1 MDFLELT
8 KNRFSLRKFSDKKVE
23 KEKIDYILAAM
34 QAAPTAVNFQPQRI
48 LVLTDEKELEKVS
61 KCTKFAF
68 NPPLNFLVCYDKE
81 TSWTRGNDGHDEG
94 EIDAAIVATHMMLA
108 AKSVGLGTTWV
119 GSFNPKDIKEQ
130 FNLPENYVPVAFLPT
145 GYPSDDAEPSAAHSS
160 RKDLNETVFY
170 NSFFSKNNKQKGV
183 CIMKICVFGASSSTI
198 DKSYVSQVEEL
209 GRKIAD
215 RGHGLVYG
223 AGASGLMGAVA
234 RGVYEKKG
242 EIVGVVPNFFDDED
256 MGVDGR
262 IFQDCTELI
271 RTDTMRE
278 RKRIME
284 ERADAFVIVP
294 GGIGTFEEFFEVFTL
309 KQLERHNK
317 AIAILNVNGYY
328 NAMIDMLEVA
338 VKEKFLRAG
347 CKLLYKVFDDVDETL
362 AYN

>member
-1 MDFLELT
+1 
-8 KNRFSLRKFSDKKVE
+8 
-23 KEKIDYILAAM
+23 
-34 QAAPTAVNFQPQRI
+34 
-48 LVLTDEKELEKVS
+48 
-61 KCTKFAF
+61 
-68 NPPLNFLVCYDKE
+68 
-81 TSWTRGNDGHDEG
+81 
-94 EIDAAIVATHMMLA
+94 
-108 AKSVGLGTTWV
+108 
-119 GSFNPKDIKEQ
+119 
-130 FNLPENYVPVAFLPT
+130 
-145 GYPSDDAEPSAAHSS
+145 
-160 RKDLNETVFY
+160 
-170 NSFFSKNNKQKGV
+170 
-183 CIMKICVFGASSSTI
+183 MKICVFGASSSTI

-309 KQLERHNK
+309 KQLERHK
-317 AIAILNVNGYY
+317 QSY
-328 NAMIDMLEVA
+328 
-338 VKEKFLRAG
+338 RH
-347 CKLLYKVFDDVDETL
+347 T
-362 AYN
+362 